1 MPAQTYRTITGRE
14 ISLVELSPAEKHLL
28 ARVREKYETA
38 PTWIGFA
45 SWWLEEFQRSGL
57 PITSVACR
65 ISDDLEGR
73 LGIAEGRVAKPDYR
87 DYLLDLIEEKYGSRY
102 EFCKQTGVDPGQLS
116 RVFASKADLSL
127 PHLNE
132 LLAKLDAT
140 LVVESTRELEERI
153 SPAGAAEPLAGV
165 GR

>member
-1 MPAQTYRTITGRE
+1 M
-14 ISLVELSPAEKHLL
+14 S
-28 ARVREKYETA
+28 
-38 PTWIGFA
+38 
-45 SWWLEEFQRSGL
+45 
-57 PITSVACR
+57 
-65 ISDDLEGR
+65 
-73 LGIAEGRVAKPDYR
+73 EGRVAQPDYR

-140 LVVESTRELEERI
+140 LVVETTRELKSRI
-153 SPAGAAEPLAGV
+153 APAGAAESLAGV

>member
-1 MPAQTYRTITGRE
+1 MPAETYRTVTGRE
-14 ISLVELSPAEKHLL
+14 LSLLELSPPERQLL
-28 ARVREKYETA
+28 SRAREQYETT
-38 PTWIGFA
+38 PTSIGFA
-45 SWWLEEFQRSGL
+45 SWWLEEFQNCGL
-57 PITSVACR
+57 PITSVAYR
-65 ISDDLEGR
+65 ICDDLEAR
-73 LGIAEGRVAKPDYR
+73 LGIAEGRVAQPDYR

-127 PHLNE
+127 PRLSE

-140 LVVESTRELEERI
+140 LVVESMRELAARI
-153 SPAGAAEPLAGV
+153 APAGAAEPLAGV

>member
-14 ISLVELSPAEKHLL
+14 ISLLELSPAERKLL

-45 SWWLEEFQRSGL
+45 SWWLEEFQHSGL
-57 PITSVACR
+57 PITSVAYR
-65 ISDDLEGR
+65 ISDDLEAR
-73 LGIAEGRVAKPDYR
+73 LGIAEGRVAQPDYR

-132 LLAKLDAT
+132 LLEKLDAT
-140 LVVESTRELEERI
+140 LVVQTTRELEERI
-153 SPAGAAEPLAGV
+153 GPAGAAESLAGV

>member
-1 MPAQTYRTITGRE
+1 
-14 ISLVELSPAEKHLL
+14 
-28 ARVREKYETA
+28 VREKYETA

-65 ISDDLEGR
+65 IGDDLEGR

-87 DYLLDLIEEKYGSRY
+87 DHLLDLIEEKYGSRY

-140 LVVESTRELEERI
+140 LAVESIRELEERFA
-153 SPAGAAEPLAGV
+153 SAGAAEAQAAV
-165 GR
+165 GG